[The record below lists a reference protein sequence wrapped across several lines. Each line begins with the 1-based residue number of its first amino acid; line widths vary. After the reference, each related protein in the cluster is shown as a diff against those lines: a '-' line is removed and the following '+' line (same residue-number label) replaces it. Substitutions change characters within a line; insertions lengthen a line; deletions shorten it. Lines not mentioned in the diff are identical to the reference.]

1 MALAA
6 ATAVLHGI
14 DPGTSFLIGEGL
26 LFTWWMCGIYTGL
39 FRQELQ
45 RKYHLKNS
53 PCDPC
58 MVHCCMHWCA
68 LCQEHREMK
77 GRLVDDVIMPMTV
90 VNPPPV
96 QAMQLPENNTSSS
109 DKNTGQAHLQMEP
122 L

>member
-1 MALAA
+1 MALFP
-6 ATAVLHGI
+6 GI

-39 FRQELQ
+39 FRQSLQ
-45 RKYHLKNS
+45 KKYHLKNS

-77 GRLVDDVIMPMTV
+77 SRLSDVV
-90 VNPPPV
+90 VSTTFTNPPAV
-96 QAMQLPENNTSSS
+96 QEMNMNENRRSAVSENGVQQ
-109 DKNTGQAHLQMEP
+109 NQHNLE
-122 L
+122 